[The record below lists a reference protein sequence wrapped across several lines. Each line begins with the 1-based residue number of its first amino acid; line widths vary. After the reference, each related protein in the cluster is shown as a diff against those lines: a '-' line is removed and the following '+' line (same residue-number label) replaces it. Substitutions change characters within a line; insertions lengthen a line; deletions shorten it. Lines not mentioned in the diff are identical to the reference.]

1 MEQSIKSVL
10 VKQTL
15 TQQQQ
20 FASMQVTHA
29 HTRTR
34 AHAHARLTCS
44 ASLARL
50 GCLPDGVSDH
60 GLWRCAVPPAV
71 SE

>member
-20 FASMQVTHA
+20 FASLQVRR
-29 HTRTR
+29 TRTCALR
-34 AHAHARLTCS
+34 CARPGWLTVCRS
-44 ASLARL
+44 DPA
-50 GCLPDGVSDH
+50 DGVSDH
-60 GLWRCAVPPAV
+60 GLRRRALPSAVGA
-71 SE
+71 